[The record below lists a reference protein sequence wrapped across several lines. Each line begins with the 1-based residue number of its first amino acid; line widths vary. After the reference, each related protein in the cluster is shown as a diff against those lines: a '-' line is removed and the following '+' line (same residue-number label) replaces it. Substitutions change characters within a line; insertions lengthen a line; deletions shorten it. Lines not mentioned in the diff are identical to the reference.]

1 MPESLIALR
10 RTLSF
15 IFFKDLQSTD
25 DLAPAYLFQRHCLQ
39 FFSFRLLIVTK
50 PATTTRLL
58 NQTTF

>member
-25 DLAPAYLFQRHCLQ
+25 DLTPAYLFQRRCLQ
-39 FFSFRLLIVTK
+39 FLSIRLFIV
-50 PATTTRLL
+50 P
-58 NQTTF
+58 